1 MNTGTGGGE
10 HILNKMA
17 KESFMRVTDKL
28 SQWIVQ
34 LLRQSS
40 NKCFL
45 SAYHVLGAKS
55 HHLHIRYLRFNNIW
69 CQTEAYMF

>member
-10 HILNKMA
+10 HILNKMT
-17 KESFMRVTDKL
+17 KESFMRAIDKL

-34 LLRQSS
+34 VLRQSS
-40 NKCFL
+40 NKRFL

-69 CQTEAYMF
+69 AQTKACMF